1 MNEQFMKEIKDW
13 ESQYRTMNNKLSKRQ
28 MEILGGS
35 ELKSHE
41 GMVFGKMY
49 SDWKKQKGYD

>member
-1 MNEQFMKEIKDW
+1 MTEEEYANFPVEYKKMNK
-13 ESQYRTMNNKLSKRQ
+13 NLSKRQ
-28 MEILGGS
+28 IEILDGA

-49 SDWKKQKGYD
+49 SDWKNRKGL